1 MEQYEKNT
9 IEAMSLSEYANQYL
23 QDFNERIEATLEDL
37 NTRKGEKFLKK
48 NLNALSPYIVAKYA
62 EGPDKKTKDE
72 LLQILQNHGIKNLDG
87 FADIVEEWC
96 YKPFKESA
104 AKQFEDTC
112 NLLSGKVYA
121 INKKDLIEK
130 VGEVK
135 SEKTYQFV
143 LDCYHL
149 TPVNYC
155 RWFKKFKDTD
165 FEIIYS
171 NDGLKMDNSNARQFV
186 PPFFNFFITGDAD
199 NNKPYDADRYYGSLP
214 VSEDRII
221 AFCKQK
227 AIPQDYT
234 DKLLSIAK
242 CSRRFI
248 VTDKGH
254 LSLKKQYLN
263 NVPSTIAAIL
273 YEHNKPLYK
282 EEILLRLNKL
292 HEQYPNLTNYIP
304 STESFHEE
312 RNRILCQAGKQ
323 GELTLQIWKN
333 DNRDVLTVI
342 REFVSDTY
350 DKTQKP
356 VPINHIVE
364 HVQSAGF
371 TYGRR
376 TIQTYVNK
384 SGCKGVGDRTY
395 YPVDSDQ
402 KAEERFF
409 KNKFHIIQQYAAEY
423 LLDNGPAKRIDI
435 INYIAEK
442 CGHSPN
448 KITFDRA
455 LFEARPDLFIK
466 EGKSVAQTI
475 KLSDKIT
482 SKKAIKIE
490 ISEPEKK
497 ESEYIVELRK
507 VIIEYLK
514 KNEKAWQI
522 DLVELFSEKVP
533 DHLKERKA
541 PVRNILKDDAIFLKE
556 KLGDK
561 QIQVTLQPRYIEKLK
576 LAGEYASPIISSS
589 PVEKQSFSWDGLK
602 EGIITIM
609 SPQEYDERL
618 PHFVDNML
626 IILRGGYDELL
637 PTSNFDD
644 LVQKLYKYVTDKTS
658 LEERRGLRK
667 EILLMMETYLK
678 EFHRLMYH
686 DSLNEY
692 HSFYELKVLFIQ
704 KGLLPVK
711 PDRNSGMR
719 IPEDLFKI
727 ATAVERI
734 NVGRN
739 SKAHSKAFESKDD
752 KQTIS
757 DIHDCLLIMLH
768 LAKKLNYTAE
778 KSTLHN

>member
-9 IEAMSLSEYANQYL
+9 IEAMSLLEYANHYL
-23 QDFNERIEATLEDL
+23 QGFNKRIEATLEDL
-37 NTRKGEKFLKK
+37 YTRKGEKSLKR
-48 NLNALSPYIVAKYA
+48 NLNALAAYIEAKYN
-62 EGPDKKTKDE
+62 EGSDKKTEDE
-72 LLQILQNHGIKNLDG
+72 LHQILQNHGIKNLDS

-104 AKQFEDTC
+104 AKQFKDTC

-121 INKKDLIEK
+121 INKKDLLEK

-135 SEKTYQFV
+135 SDKTYQFV
-143 LDCYHL
+143 LDCFHL
-149 TPVNYC
+149 TPVNY
-155 RWFKKFKDTD
+155 R
-165 FEIIYS
+165 FESFRDPDLETIYS
-171 NDGLKMDNSNARQFV
+171 NDGLRLDDAKARGFV
-186 PPFFNFFITGDAD
+186 NKFFRFFIDGDGD
-199 NNKPYDADRYYGSLP
+199 DKTYDPECYYGSVP
-214 VSEDRII
+214 VQESRII
-221 AFCKQK
+221 AYCKQQSM
-227 AIPQDYT
+227 PEDYVE
-234 DKLLSIAK
+234 KMLSITR
-242 CSRRFI
+242 CSGRFY
-248 VTDKGH
+248 TTEDGK
-254 LSLKKQYLN
+254 LSLKKQYLLN
-263 NVPSTIAAIL
+263 IYAISVAIL
-273 YEHNKPLYK
+273 YENGKPLHK
-282 EEILLRLNKL
+282 EELCERIGKL
-292 HEQYPNLTNYIP
+292 HKQYPALVDEPTLD
-304 STESFHEE
+304 SFVL
-312 RNRILCQAGKQ
+312 RRKPILCSAGAQ
-323 GELTLQIWKN
+323 GEWMLQTWKQ
-333 DNRDVLTVI
+333 DRRDVLTVI
-342 REFVSDTY
+342 RDFVADTY
-350 DKTQKP
+350 TKTQKS
-356 VPINHIVE
+356 VHIDQIVE
-364 HVQSAGF
+364 HVQSVGF
-371 TYGRR
+371 AYGKRS
-376 TIQTYVNK
+376 IQTYVNK

-402 KAEERFF
+402 KSEERFF

-423 LLDNGPAKRIDI
+423 LLDNGSAKRIDI
-435 INYIAEK
+435 IKYIAEK
-442 CGHSPN
+442 CGHSLN

-466 EGKSVAQTI
+466 DGKSVAQTI

-490 ISEPEKK
+490 ISEPPKK

-507 VIIEYLK
+507 GIIEYLK
-514 KNEKAWQI
+514 VNEKAWQK
-522 DLVELFSEKVP
+522 DLVELFSEKAP
-533 DHLKERKA
+533 TYLKERKTPA
-541 PVRNILKDDAIFLKE
+541 RKILKDDTIFLKE
-556 KLGDK
+556 KLGNK

-589 PVEKQSFSWDGLK
+589 PVEKQSFTWDGLK

-711 PDRNSGMR
+711 PDRNSGVR

-778 KSTLHN
+778 KSTLHK

>member
-1 MEQYEKNT
+1 MEQNIQDQVGT
-9 IEAMSLSEYANQYL
+9 MSLSEYANNYL
-23 QDFNERIEATLEDL
+23 QGFNERIEATLEDL
-37 NTRKGEKFLKK
+37 NTRKGEKILKR
-48 NLNALSPYIVAKYA
+48 NLNALAAFIEAKYN
-62 EGPDKKTKDE
+62 EGSDKKTEDE
-72 LLQILQNHGIKNLDG
+72 LHQILQNHGIKNLDG

-104 AKQFEDTC
+104 AKQFKGTC

-149 TPVNYC
+149 TPINY
-155 RWFKKFKDTD
+155 R
-165 FEIIYS
+165 FESFRDPELETIYS
-171 NDGLKMDNSNARQFV
+171 NDGLRLDTKKAEGVVNT
-186 PPFFNFFITGDAD
+186 FFRFFIDGDG
-199 NNKPYDADRYYGSLP
+199 YDKTYDPECYYGSVP
-214 VSEDRII
+214 VQESRII
-221 AFCKQK
+221 AYCKQQSM
-227 AIPQDYT
+227 PEDYIE
-234 DKLLSIAK
+234 KLLSIAR
-242 CSRRFI
+242 CSSRFYI
-248 VTDKGH
+248 TEDGK
-254 LSLKKQYLN
+254 LSLKKQYLLN
-263 NVPSTIAAIL
+263 IYAISVAIL
-273 YEHNKPLYK
+273 YENGKPLHK
-282 EEILLRLNKL
+282 EELCERIGKL
-292 HEQYPNLTNYIP
+292 HKQYPALVDEPTLD
-304 STESFHEE
+304 SFVL
-312 RNRILCQAGKQ
+312 RRKPVLCSAGAQ
-323 GELTLQIWKN
+323 GEWMLRTWKQ
-333 DNRDVLTVI
+333 DRRDVLTVI
-342 REFVSDTY
+342 RDFVADTY
-350 DKTQKP
+350 TKTQKP
-356 VPINHIVE
+356 VHIDQIAE
-364 HVQSAGF
+364 HVQSTGF
-371 TYGRR
+371 NYGKRS
-376 TIQTYVNK
+376 IQTYVNK

-402 KAEERFF
+402 KSAERYFRNRFY
-409 KNKFHIIQQYAAEY
+409 IIQRGAAEY
-423 LLDNGPAKRIDI
+423 LLENGPSKRVDI
-435 INYIAEK
+435 INYITVQ

-482 SKKAIKIE
+482 SKKSIKIE
-490 ISEPEKK
+490 IPEPAKK

-507 VIIEYLK
+507 GIIEYLK

-522 DLVELFSEKVP
+522 DLVELFSEKAP
-533 DHLKERKA
+533 DNLKERKT
-541 PVRNILKDDAIFLKE
+541 PVRNILKDDNIFLKE
-556 KLGDK
+556 KLGNK

-576 LAGEYASPIISSS
+576 LAGEYASPIISPS
-589 PVEKQSFSWDGLK
+589 PVEKQFSWDGLK
-602 EGIITIM
+602 KGIITIM
-609 SPQEYDERL
+609 STQEYDERL

-626 IILRGGYDELL
+626 IILRGGYDDLL

-711 PDRNSGMR
+711 PDRNSGVR

>member
-9 IEAMSLSEYANQYL
+9 IEAMSLSEYANNYL
-23 QDFNERIEATLEDL
+23 QGFNERIEATLEDL
-37 NTRKGEKFLKK
+37 NTRKGEKILKR
-48 NLNALSPYIVAKYA
+48 NLNALAAFIEAKYN
-62 EGPDKKTKDE
+62 EGSDKKTEDE
-72 LLQILQNHGIKNLDG
+72 LHQILQNHGIKNHDS

-104 AKQFEDTC
+104 AKQFKDTC

-121 INKKDLIEK
+121 INKKDLLEK

-135 SEKTYQFV
+135 SAKTYQFV

-149 TPVNYC
+149 TPINY
-155 RWFKKFKDTD
+155 R
-165 FEIIYS
+165 FESFRDPELETIYS
-171 NDGLKMDNSNARQFV
+171 NDGLRLDDAKARGFV
-186 PPFFNFFITGDAD
+186 NKFFRFFIDGDGD
-199 NNKPYDADRYYGSLP
+199 DKTYDPECYYGSVP
-214 VSEDRII
+214 VQESRII
-221 AFCKQK
+221 AYCKQQSM
-227 AIPQDYT
+227 PEDYIE
-234 DKLLSIAK
+234 KLLSIAR
-242 CSRRFI
+242 CSSRFCVSEDGKLALKIQYLKNDKARSVAILFEQGKPLHKEELYKRI
-248 VTDKGH
+248 VKLH
-254 LSLKKQYLN
+254 KQYPALVNEPSLKSFVLRR
-263 NVPSTIAAIL
+263 
-273 YEHNKPLYK
+273 KP
-282 EEILLRLNKL
+282 
-292 HEQYPNLTNYIP
+292 
-304 STESFHEE
+304 
-312 RNRILCQAGKQ
+312 ILCSAGAQ
-323 GELTLQIWKN
+323 GKWMLQTWKS
-333 DNRDVLTVI
+333 DQRDVLTVI

-350 DKTQKP
+350 AKTNKP
-356 VPINHIVE
+356 VHIDQIVE
-364 HVQSAGF
+364 HIQSVGF
-371 TYGRR
+371 SYGKRS
-376 TIQTYVNK
+376 IQTYVNK

-395 YPVDSDQ
+395 YPADSDQ
-402 KAEERFF
+402 KSAERYFRNRFY
-409 KNKFHIIQQYAAEY
+409 IIQRGAAEY
-423 LLDNGPAKRIDI
+423 LLENGPSKRVDI
-435 INYIAEK
+435 INYITVQ

-482 SKKAIKIE
+482 SKKSIKIE
-490 ISEPEKK
+490 IPEPAKK

-507 VIIEYLK
+507 GIIEYLK

-522 DLVELFSEKVP
+522 DLVELFSEKAP
-533 DHLKERKA
+533 DNLKERKT
-541 PVRNILKDDAIFLKE
+541 PVRNILKDDNIFLKE
-556 KLGDK
+556 KLGNK

-576 LAGEYASPIISSS
+576 LAGEYASPIISPS
-589 PVEKQSFSWDGLK
+589 PVEKQFSWDGLK
-602 EGIITIM
+602 KGIITIM
-609 SPQEYDERL
+609 STQEYDERL

-626 IILRGGYDELL
+626 IILRGGYDDLL

-711 PDRNSGMR
+711 PDRNSGVR

-778 KSTLHN
+778 KSTLNN